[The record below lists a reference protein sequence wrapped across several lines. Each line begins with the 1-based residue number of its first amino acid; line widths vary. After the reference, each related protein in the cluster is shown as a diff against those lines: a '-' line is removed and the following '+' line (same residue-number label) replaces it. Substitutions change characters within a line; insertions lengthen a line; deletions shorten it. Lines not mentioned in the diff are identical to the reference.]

1 MCVNIEK
8 IKQDVINP
16 RQIKTKRYW
25 TYCLSNRQKKYLEII
40 SMNNEDRVTLFC
52 SFYDTPSGG
61 ECQVI
66 LQMIKRK
73 YHFIWSC
80 ILVAKLDAAPATE
93 KETVKALVDS
103 MVAAFYKQASDVDRL
118 SDEQRDQFCDQFKT
132 FLDSSEYSNIAE
144 EVLSEFADAT
154 RFEHSQ
160 DLLDFI
166 QKVIFRLQCF
176 EDTKVKREATIPS
189 KVAEK
194 RPLISTNLILGF
206 FIICFQ

>member
-1 MCVNIEK
+1 MNPYFDLCLCVQLDI
-8 IKQDVINP
+8 
-16 RQIKTKRYW
+16 TK
-25 TYCLSNRQKKYLEII
+25 
-40 SMNNEDRVTLFC
+40 
-52 SFYDTPSGG
+52 
-61 ECQVI
+61 
-66 LQMIKRK
+66 
-73 YHFIWSC
+73 
-80 ILVAKLDAAPATE
+80 AKLSLMTFAFNQVSPSFESISWVNDIYVTKKKTMCFQSGLNTP
-93 KETVKALVDS
+93 VLKALVDS

-160 DLLDFI
+160 NLLDFI

-189 KVAEK
+189 KVTEK

>member
-1 MCVNIEK
+1 M
-8 IKQDVINP
+8 
-16 RQIKTKRYW
+16 
-25 TYCLSNRQKKYLEII
+25 
-40 SMNNEDRVTLFC
+40 
-52 SFYDTPSGG
+52 
-61 ECQVI
+61 
-66 LQMIKRK
+66 
-73 YHFIWSC
+73 
-80 ILVAKLDAAPATE
+80 VAQLDAAPVTE